1 MASRTNKGLGLFIAA
16 SIVLFCLTLVLF
28 RGYWWRSLAD
38 GPVGEYF
45 GKQAVID
52 NYGLEFKQLG
62 REFNIAPEYLA
73 ALCMLESGGRK
84 PAGFRYEKHVYA
96 RLKLVKMGI
105 KRQYEH
111 VQTEDLKYAGD
122 EALQNLATSWGP
134 FQLMGYKCLLY
145 DIKIKDL
152 REEKGTYWG
161 VKWIHE
167 AYGKFLKKGD
177 YKNAFH
183 MHNTGRTLPANGIS
197 KTHDPNYVKK
207 GLELMAYFKGKL

>member
-1 MASRTNKGLGLFIAA
+1 MGSRANKGLGLFFTVV
-16 SIVLFCLTLVLF
+16 IVLICLTLVFF

-38 GPVGEYF
+38 GPMGEYF

-52 NYGLEFKQLG
+52 NYGDAFKKLGKEFK
-62 REFNIAPEYLA
+62 IAPEYLA

-84 PAGFRYEKHVYA
+84 PAGSRYEKHVYA
-96 RLKLVKMGI
+96 RLRLVKMGL

-111 VQTEDLKYAGD
+111 VKTTDLETAED

-152 REEKGTYWG
+152 REENGTYWG
-161 VKWIHE
+161 VKWIDE
-167 AYGKFLKKGD
+167 AYGKFLRKGD

-183 MHNTGRTLPANGIS
+183 IHNTGRTFPASGIS

-207 GLELMAYFKGKL
+207 GLELM

>member
-1 MASRTNKGLGLFIAA
+1 MAAKQKSGLGLFITAA
-16 SIVLFCLTLVLF
+16 IVLVCMALVLF

-38 GPVGEYF
+38 GPVGEYY

-52 NYGLEFKQLG
+52 NYGNDFKKLG
-62 REFNIAPEYLA
+62 KEFNIAPEYLA

-84 PAGFRYEKHVYA
+84 PAGYRYEKHVYA
-96 RLKLVKMGI
+96 RLRLVKLGLK
-105 KRQYEH
+105 KRYEH
-111 VQTEDLKYAGD
+111 VKHADLKDAED

-152 REEKGTYWG
+152 REDDGVYWG

-167 AYGKFLKKGD
+167 AYGKLLAKKD

-183 MHNTGRTLPANGIS
+183 YHNSGRLMPSSGIS
-197 KTHDPNYVKK
+197 KTHDPDYVSK
-207 GLELMAYFKGKL
+207 GLAYMQYFKEKL

>member
-1 MASRTNKGLGLFIAA
+1 MGYFLTALIIL
-16 SIVLFCLTLVLF
+16 VCLTLVLF

-38 GPVGEYF
+38 GPVGEYY

-52 NYGLEFKQLG
+52 NYGTMFKRLGKEFD
-62 REFNIAPEYLA
+62 IAPEYLA

-84 PAGFRYEKHVYA
+84 PAGSRYEKHVYA
-96 RLKLVKMGI
+96 RLRLVKLGL
-105 KRQYEH
+105 KSRYEH
-111 VQTEDLKYAGD
+111 VKHADLKDAGD

-145 DIKIKDL
+145 NIKIRDL
-152 REEKGTYWG
+152 REDDGTYWG

-167 AYGKFLKKGD
+167 AYGKFLRKGD

-183 MHNTGRTLPANGIS
+183 LHNTGRILPASGVA
-197 KTHDPNYVKK
+197 KTHDPDYVKK
-207 GLELMAYFKGKL
+207 GLEYMAYFKGKL